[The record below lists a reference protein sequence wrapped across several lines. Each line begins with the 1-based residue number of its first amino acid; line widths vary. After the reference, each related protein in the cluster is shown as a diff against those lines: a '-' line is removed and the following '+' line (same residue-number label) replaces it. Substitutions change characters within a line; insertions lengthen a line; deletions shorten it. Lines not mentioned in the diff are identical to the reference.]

1 MSPQLKR
8 TAEKVIHIKRILQK
22 ESLNHNDNMQKLNMY
37 KQQLS
42 DAYKNLRKTQKRA
55 KEIRKEFLQELG
67 RKQAQ
72 QWNVTASQATQI
84 IETAEASKEMHRR
97 HRYYV
102 KPRGDANIK
111 HVYVPAPVS
120 NWTPS
125 DKDITKEKCQTRVKD
140 PKDVFNVLLRQNF

>member
-1 MSPQLKR
+1 
-8 TAEKVIHIKRILQK
+8 
-22 ESLNHNDNMQKLNMY
+22 MY

-67 RKQAQ
+67 RKRAQ

-84 IETAEASKEMHRR
+84 IETAEASNKMHRR

-111 HVYVPAPVS
+111 HVYVSAPVS
-120 NWTPS
+120 N
-125 DKDITKEKCQTRVKD
+125 
-140 PKDVFNVLLRQNF
+140 